1 MNPIEAQIEELKNK
15 DQKTAYQALK
25 HLLAIS
31 ETRAEVSYYFDKFV
45 MLLQDP
51 QSYVRTRGLLFD
63 RRQCPMGK
71 GEDLRRRAAFL
82 LGIDSGSQTDHTPPV
97 YSGPAFP
104 ARRPS
109 LAQAFDPCR
118 FNRRAD
124 PGRAGNDAEVDREG
138 YSKDNAG
145 NSNPIRR
152 GKPKRIS
159 VTG

>member
-31 ETRAEVSYYFDKFV
+31 ETCAEVSYYFDKFV
-45 MLLQDP
+45 ALLQDP
-51 QSYVRTRGLLFD
+51 QSYVRTRGLLLIAANA
-63 RRQCPMGK
+63 RWVK
-71 GEDLRRRAAFL
+71 EKTLRRRPAFL
-82 LGIDSGSQTDHTPPV
+82 LGINSGSQTDHAPPV

-104 ARRPS
+104 ERRPS
-109 LAQAFDPCR
+109 LAQAFDPRR
-118 FNRRAD
+118 FSRRAD
-124 PGRAGNDAEVDREG
+124 SGRAGNDAAVDREG

-145 NSNPIRR
+145 NSNPNRR

>member
-45 MLLQDP
+45 MLLRDP
-51 QSYVRTRGLLFD
+51 QSYVRTRGLL
-63 RRQCPMGK
+63 
-71 GEDLRRRAAFL
+71 LIAANARWVKEKTCAAALPFCL
-82 LGIDSGSQTDHTPPV
+82 ELIQDPKPIT
-97 YSGPAFP
+97 
-104 ARRPS
+104 RRPS

-124 PGRAGNDAEVDREG
+124 PGRARNDAEVDREG